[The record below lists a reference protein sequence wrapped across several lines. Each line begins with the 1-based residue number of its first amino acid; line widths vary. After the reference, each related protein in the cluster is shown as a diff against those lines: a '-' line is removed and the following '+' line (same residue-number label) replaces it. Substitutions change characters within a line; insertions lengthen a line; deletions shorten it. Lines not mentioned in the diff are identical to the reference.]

1 MTLKLDFNG
10 RRADGRALSFQ
21 QGVMQLLSWEPAS
34 GNRMVVFALVQ
45 KGEAAGEEET

>member
-1 MTLKLDFNG
+1 MPFFDAEARILTSYM
-10 RRADGRALSFQ
+10 A
-21 QGVMQLLSWEPAS
+21 GVLQLLSWEPAS